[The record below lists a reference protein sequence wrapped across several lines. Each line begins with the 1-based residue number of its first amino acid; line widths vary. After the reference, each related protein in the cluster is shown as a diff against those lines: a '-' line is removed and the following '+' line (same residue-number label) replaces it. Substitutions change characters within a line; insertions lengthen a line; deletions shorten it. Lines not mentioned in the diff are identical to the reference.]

1 MLCALV
7 AGFNVN
13 AVEDLDNV
21 TMEITTKEVKRGH
34 KLHFAVKEILQL
46 TEEYMLEKGDITA
59 DEMAARKAER
69 ETQRAE
75 LKALKE
81 SGNTAELE
89 TRLAEIKA
97 QREERKA
104 SLREY
109 IDNNEELKT
118 AIQERKEQLK
128 EKMKEEHKS
137 RKEEKRQERK
147 NNNG

>member
-13 AVEDLDNV
+13 AVEDLDDV

-34 KLHFAVKEILQL
+34 KLHFAAKEIMQL
-46 TEEYMLEKGDITA
+46 TQEYMLEKGDITA
-59 DEMAARKAER
+59 DEVAARKAER
-69 ETQRAE
+69 EAQRAE
-75 LKALKE
+75 LKALKD
-81 SGNTAELE
+81 SGNTDELQAKL
-89 TRLAEIKA
+89 TEIKA

-104 SLREY
+104 ALREY

-128 EKMKEEHKS
+128 EEHKR
-137 RKEEKRQERK
+137 RKEEKRQERQ